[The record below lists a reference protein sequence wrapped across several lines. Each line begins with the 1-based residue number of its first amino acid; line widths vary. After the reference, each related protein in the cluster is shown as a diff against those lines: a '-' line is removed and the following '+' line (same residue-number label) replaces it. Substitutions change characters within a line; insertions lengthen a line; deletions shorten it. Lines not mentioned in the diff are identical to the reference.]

1 VVIGRGDEM
10 RPKINQA
17 KIHDLLYD
25 EDLRQFRVRADQI
38 DRDLK
43 RVKMVTVY
51 EIFSA
56 VFSIAVL
63 VFIVWRMC

>member
-1 VVIGRGDEM
+1 M

-25 EDLRQFRVRADQI
+25 EDLRQFRDRADQI
-38 DRDLK
+38 DR
-43 RVKMVTVY
+43 VKLVTVY
-51 EIFSA
+51 EIVSA

>member
-1 VVIGRGDEM
+1 M
-10 RPKINQA
+10 RPKINEA
-17 KIHDLLYD
+17 NVHDLLYD
-25 EDLRQFRVRADQI
+25 EDLRQFRDRADKI

-43 RVKMVTVY
+43 RVKLVTVY
-51 EIFSA
+51 EIVSA

>member
-1 VVIGRGDEM
+1 M